1 MARKPFVAGNWKMNA
16 SAADTQKLISA
27 LKPLLSGVAVDVA
40 VCPPFPYLATAKAA
54 LQGSSILL
62 GAQNASWEDK
72 GAFTGEVAPIMLK
85 DVGCDVVILGHSER
99 RQIFGETDAI
109 IAKKI
114 RKALDTGIK
123 LIVCIGETL
132 DEREADKTESVIET
146 QLAGC
151 LGSLSSADMAK
162 ITLAYE
168 PVWAIG
174 TGRTAT
180 PEQAQDVHE
189 FIRNWINGK
198 FGADTAGSVRIQYGG
213 SVKADNAK
221 SLLSQ
226 PDIDGALVGG
236 ASLEA
241 AGFAA
246 IVKAAL

>member
-1 MARKPFVAGNWKMNA
+1 MARKPFTAGNWKMNA
-16 SAADTQKLISA
+16 SAVETQKLISA
-27 LKPLLSGVAVDVA
+27 LKPLVSGLAVDVA
-40 VCPPFPYLATAKAA
+40 VAPPFVYLPAAKAA

-72 GAFTGEVAPIMLK
+72 GAFTGEVAPVMLK
-85 DVGCDVVILGHSER
+85 DVGCDFVILGHSER
-99 RQIFGETDAI
+99 RQIFGETDAV

-114 RKALDTGIK
+114 RKTLDTGLSVIA
-123 LIVCIGETL
+123 CIGETL
-132 DEREADKTESVIET
+132 DERETGKTESVIKT

-151 LGSLSSADMAK
+151 LGNLSTADMTK

-180 PEQAQDVHE
+180 PEQAQDVHK
-189 FIRNWINGK
+189 FIRNWLNGK

-246 IVKAAL
+246 IVKAGV